1 MASPE
6 KDWTARVYAFLHTR
20 LAFLWYLMKLSAVF
34 LLFSL
39 PVITIFAA
47 YGAAMDCI
55 SDAQRN
61 GYRPIFRQF
70 WNNFKADGLKS
81 SAVCA
86 VCGLVGLAFFASGTY
101 YYVLTVGSALQYL
114 SAIAFAVL
122 TFLDFSFLVCF
133 FCVNSLVELPLRGL
147 LSNTARYVFLSVP
160 TNLGL
165 LLTLYALLL
174 LICIKQFLLIF
185 SPLWLCLYGGLT
197 FVSHKRGIRHYMTAA

>member
-1 MASPE
+1 M
-6 KDWTARVYAFLHTR
+6 KDTKKGPLTTR
-20 LAFLWYLMKLSAVF
+20 RINGGAILSGIGF
-34 LLFSL
+34 LLYL
-39 PVITIFAA
+39 AARALGWELAADVI
-47 YGAAMDCI
+47 CI
-55 SDAQRN
+55 VF
-61 GYRPIFRQF
+61 GVI
-70 WNNFKADGLKS
+70 
-81 SAVCA
+81 
-86 VCGLVGLAFFASGTY
+86 
-101 YYVLTVGSALQYL
+101 
-114 SAIAFAVL
+114 AVL

-165 LLTLYALLL
+165 LLTLCALLL